1 MKEPIWIVKEV
12 KPTKDYK
19 LIITFSNDE
28 KRIYNAKQLLE
39 KKIYNELK
47 NINFFLNARVEC
59 GTVVWNDNIDIAP
72 EHLYECSIPAG
83 SDSNV

>member
-28 KRIYNAKQLLE
+28 KRI
-39 KKIYNELK
+39 
-47 NINFFLNARVEC
+47 
-59 GTVVWNDNIDIAP
+59 
-72 EHLYECSIPAG
+72 
-83 SDSNV
+83 